1 MYFTVTSW
9 LHTLSHI
16 FPHFSILHSK
26 NSSKRMACT
35 WYLHLSSYS
44 LLNLVQS
51 GFLPHHYNEAL
62 VKAISGLHLT
72 KAMVSFSYSTFYLTL
87 AAFHT
92 VDYVFYLLKH
102 FLSHGFW
109 TPFSIDSP
117 PNPWLFYLSFI
128 FLGAFSSSCSLNIW
142 VT

>member
-102 FLSHGFW
+102 FCHMASGHHFLLILLLTLGCFILVSFFLVPSH
-109 TPFSIDSP
+109 
-117 PNPWLFYLSFI
+117 LHVL
-128 FLGAFSSSCSLNIW
+128 
-142 VT
+142 